1 MKKFISTIILMMT
14 ILSTTTAFGYSINQV
29 STFNTDIST
38 AAPVMDF
45 S

>member
-1 MKKFISTIILMMT
+1 MKKIISKIILIT
-14 ILSTTTAFGYSINQV
+14 AILSTTTAFGYNVNEIN
-29 STFNTDIST
+29 TYNENIST